1 MLVIY
6 DSRVAIWGIFKSG
19 QSLYKLATEL
29 KLPRKS
35 ERGNV
40 KSGRME
46 LFSIR
51 RWMLYWPKLVSC
63 CVYDKTKKICT
74 NWMAT
79 FHTCLTFGPIH
90 HLLLLKSSMAAG
102 IRQFLAVSKQTP
114 NPIAIYWVA
123 YMLWPFKKNQNIVEV
138 TKWARQRIYNN
149 VLRIRGLCIPS
160 LCKQIMLCVILA

>member
-51 RWMLYWPKLVSC
+51 R
-63 CVYDKTKKICT
+63 
-74 NWMAT
+74 
-79 FHTCLTFGPIH
+79 
-90 HLLLLKSSMAAG
+90 
-102 IRQFLAVSKQTP
+102 
-114 NPIAIYWVA
+114 
-123 YMLWPFKKNQNIVEV
+123 
-138 TKWARQRIYNN
+138 
-149 VLRIRGLCIPS
+149 
-160 LCKQIMLCVILA
+160 